1 MLPSYMRHY
10 LNIRIL
16 ISVWNDFELIPVE
29 WRSWTASAAHPTWWW
44 LFTDAGRGQIPP
56 WIK

>member
-1 MLPSYMRHY
+1 MRHY

-16 ISVWNDFELIPVE
+16 FSVWNQFELIPVE
-29 WRSWTASAAHPTWWW
+29 WRSWTAPATHPNGWW
-44 LFTDAGRGQIPP
+44 LLYGFGTGEVPA